1 MKCNQMQPVANE
13 TLQDKAY
20 DLLGEMILEQE
31 ANEVLA
37 ELQRERRSGQASEMD
52 TFFEKRDR
60 MYLKKIEQAYNKS
73 LWRKWNEKLFSK
85 ATQVAALII
94 LGVFTLGAVTVAASA
109 DVRIQLMQLFSRMT
123 AEYTTLE
130 LIPVSEHLSV
140 PEGWK
145 GSYYMGYIP
154 DGLSLAQC
162 LPNEVIYWNNG
173 DIAVSVN
180 FFEGTATSS
189 TNIDTED
196 ARISSVTVQGVPA
209 QMSEKGRRVMIWWA
223 IKDRY
228 FIVTTKGYDVNTA
241 LQVAENI
248 KKIK

>member
-1 MKCNQMQPVANE
+1 MQPVANE
-13 TLQDKAY
+13 SLQDKAY

-31 ANEVLA
+31 ANEVMA
-37 ELQRERRSGQASEMD
+37 QLQREQRSGQAKEMEA
-52 TFFEKRDR
+52 FFKKNDH
-60 MYLKKIEQAYNKS
+60 MFLKKIEKAYNKA
-73 LWRKWNEKLFSK
+73 LRRKWNEKLFSK
-85 ATQVAALII
+85 VAQVAALII

-109 DVRIQLMQLFSRMT
+109 DVRIQLMQLFSRT
-123 AEYTTLE
+123 TEEYTTLE
-130 LIPVSEHLSV
+130 LIPVSEQVSV

-145 GSYYMGYIP
+145 GSYYLGYIP

-173 DIAVSVN
+173 DIAASVS

-196 ARISSVTVQGVPA
+196 AKISSVTIQGVPA
-209 QMSEKGRRVMIWWA
+209 QMSEKGHRVMIWWA
-223 IKDRY
+223 IEDRY